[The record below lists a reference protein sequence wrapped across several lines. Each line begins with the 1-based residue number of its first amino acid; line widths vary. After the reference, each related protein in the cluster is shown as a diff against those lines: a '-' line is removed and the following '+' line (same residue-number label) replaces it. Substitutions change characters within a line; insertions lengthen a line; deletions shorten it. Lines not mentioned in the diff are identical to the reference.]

1 MTLGEI
7 IVVLL
12 KVGFILLLVPLAVI
26 ALRLIWKLSTILI
39 IVGLVIL
46 AIDIA
51 VHGTVEQMSDGAG
64 TLAILLCLGIAAKAF
79 IFFMREWNNFS
90 LRNRPSV
97 IFLILGGIFYGNGN
111 LCYAG
116 CNGICFSDIRIVFL
130 DVGIHRSTACWQS
143 IGREIL

>member
-12 KVGFILLLVPLAVI
+12 IVGFILLLVPLAVI

-64 TLAILLCLGIAAKAF
+64 TLAILLCFGIAAKAF
-79 IFFMREWNNFS
+79 IFFMKE
-90 LRNRPSV
+90 
-97 IFLILGGIFYGNGN
+97 
-111 LCYAG
+111 
-116 CNGICFSDIRIVFL
+116 
-130 DVGIHRSTACWQS
+130 
-143 IGREIL
+143 

>member
-12 KVGFILLLVPLAVI
+12 KVGFILLLVPLAVM

-46 AIDIA
+46 AIDIV

-64 TLAILLCLGIAAKAF
+64 TLAILLCFGIAAKTF
-79 IFFMREWNNFS
+79 IFFMRE
-90 LRNRPSV
+90 
-97 IFLILGGIFYGNGN
+97 
-111 LCYAG
+111 
-116 CNGICFSDIRIVFL
+116 
-130 DVGIHRSTACWQS
+130 
-143 IGREIL
+143 